1 MKRRFERDLRRARP
15 EARDDFVAGLAR
27 SVPTR
32 NERSRWR
39 HATALAIVVVGV
51 AALSAFGGVGYAATA
66 ISSAITSASQTL
78 TFSSSTTLN
87 TNTPANNQYGSGFH
101 GCTPGYWKQTQHFF
115 AWGSVPQSQSFNAT
129 FGVTQNKV
137 GSKYGSGFPNT
148 FSLLDALNDGGGGID
163 ALARHAAAA
172 YLNSKRPG
180 MNFPYTTQQVINM
193 VQAAIQSGNAT
204 TIESTKNQLEAAN
217 SLEGPLC

>member
-66 ISSAITSASQTL
+66 IGSAITSASQTL

-115 AWGSVPQSQSFNAT
+115 AWGSIPQSQSYNLT
-129 FGVTQNKV
+129 FGVTQAK
-137 GSKYGSGFPNT
+137 SGVPNS
-148 FSLLDALNDGGGGID
+148 FSLLDALSTGGGGLA
-163 ALARHAAAA
+163 ALGRHAAAA
-172 YLNSKRPG
+172 YLNSQRPG
-180 MNFPYTTQQVINM
+180 MNFPYTTAQVISM
-193 VQAAIQSGNAT
+193 VKAAINSGDAT
-204 TIESTKNQLEAAN
+204 TIENTKNQLEAAN